1 MHQPV
6 PARSHRFLPVFLG
19 AGILA
24 AVAGFRAA
32 ITVVIA
38 LITGNWVRVG
48 TALVIVVIAAAGGAA
63 GGLVYVYMGGRL
75 RKLPIAGPYVA
86 GIATVGS
93 CLAVMLL
100 LFVRIE
106 RGVALR
112 FSETDNWVAFMLGTL
127 VGGIVLGHTLFRDA
141 YGRN

>member
-6 PARSHRFLPVFLG
+6 PARSYRFLPVFLG

-32 ITVVIA
+32 IAVVIA
-38 LITGNWVRVG
+38 LITGNWVHVG
-48 TALVIVVIAAAGGAA
+48 MALVKVVVAAAGGAA
-63 GGLVYVYMGGRL
+63 GGLVYVYLGGPL
-75 RKLPIAGPYVA
+75 RKVAIAGPYVA

-93 CLAVMLL
+93 CLAVMFLL
-100 LFVRIE
+100 SVRIE
-106 RGVALR
+106 RGIALP
-112 FSETDNWVAFMLGTL
+112 FSETDNWVAFILGTL

-141 YGRN
+141 